1 MVRMT
6 ERTKQS
12 ERQAVQP
19 LARTRQLKI
28 LHLIVTLGHANAQ
41 FNEHCLPVRHERDIT
56 ICSFHPRTVDV
67 PPEIDLFEG
76 DGTVRG
82 FVRALRRA
90 LASGP
95 YDIVHAH
102 APGTATALVLTS
114 VLSRRSLWNGVL
126 TVHNSRESFPLR
138 NQALLVPLFA
148 AFPTVVFC
156 SQAAFASFPAPFRS
170 LARTVE
176 VVPNGVD
183 TARVSRAVGGNDVR
197 PTDRF
202 RVVAVGRLIPRKD
215 PVTLLAAF
223 RAMCGPEDALRF
235 VGDGVQRPD
244 VLDRAA
250 QGGVGN
256 QVVVTGAVEREEVY
270 RQVAGSSVFVTP
282 SRAEGLPVA
291 VLEAMACGLPV
302 VLSDIPSHREIAAS
316 VDFVPLVPPGDVR
329 GFAEAIERVKAMS
342 ADERSA
348 IGGGCRAL
356 VERRFSLET
365 MQRSYERV
373 YRAVAARRRGRR
385 HVLPTKGEV
394 SP

>member
-1 MVRMT
+1 MA
-6 ERTKQS
+6 ERTKQP
-12 ERQAVQP
+12 ERRAAPSQP
-19 LARTRQLKI
+19 STRQLKI

-56 ICSFHPRTVDV
+56 ICSFHPRAVDV
-67 PPEIDLFEG
+67 PPEIGLFEG
-76 DGTVRG
+76 DSTVRG

-102 APGTATALVLTS
+102 APGTAAALVLTS

-126 TVHNSRESFPLR
+126 TVHNSRQSFPLR

-156 SQAAFASFPAPFRS
+156 SQAAYASFPTPMRS
-170 LARTVE
+170 LARTIE

-183 TARVSRAVGGNDVR
+183 TARVTRAVGGNDVR
-197 PTDRF
+197 PTEGF

-215 PVTLLAAF
+215 PLTLVAAF
-223 RAMCGPEDALRF
+223 RAMCDPADSLRF
-235 VGDGVQRPD
+235 VGDGVQRAD

-250 QGGVGN
+250 RDGLDDR
-256 QVVVTGAVEREEVY
+256 VVVTGAVEREEVY
-270 RQVAGSSVFVTP
+270 RQIAGSNVFVTP
-282 SRAEGLPVA
+282 SHGEGLPVA
-291 VLEAMACGLPV
+291 VLEAMVCGVPV

-316 VDFVPLVPPGDVR
+316 VDFVPLVRPGDVG
-329 GFAEAIERVKAMS
+329 GFAAAIARVKAMS

-385 HVLPTKGEV
+385 RVRPTEGEV
-394 SP
+394 PL

>member
-1 MVRMT
+1 MVERTDQT
-6 ERTKQS
+6 ERS
-12 ERQAVQP
+12 AAPPR
-19 LARTRQLKI
+19 ARTRQLRI

-56 ICSFHPRTVDV
+56 ICSFHPRAVDV
-67 PPEIDLFEG
+67 PPEIALFEG

-90 LASGP
+90 LAGGP

-102 APGTATALVLTS
+102 APGTAAALVLTS
-114 VLSRRSLWNGVL
+114 VLSRRSLRNGVL

-138 NQALLVPLFA
+138 NQVLLVPLFA

-156 SQAAFASFPAPFRS
+156 SRAAFESFPAPMRS

-183 TARVSRAVGGNDVR
+183 IARVTRAVGGNDRR
-197 PTDRF
+197 PTDGF

-215 PVTLLAAF
+215 PLTLVAAF
-223 RAMCGPEDALRF
+223 RAMCGPADTLRF
-235 VGDGVQRPD
+235 VGDGQQRAD

-250 QGGVGN
+250 RDGLDE

-270 RQVAGSSVFVTP
+270 RQIAGSNVFVTP
-282 SRAEGLPVA
+282 SHAEGLPVA
-291 VLEAMACGLPV
+291 VLEAMACGVPV

-316 VDFVPLVPPGDVR
+316 VDFVPLVQPGDVG
-329 GFAEAIERVKAMS
+329 GFAAAIERVKAMS

-348 IGGGCRAL
+348 IGGRCRAL

-385 HVLPTKGEV
+385 RVRPTEGEV
-394 SP
+394 PL